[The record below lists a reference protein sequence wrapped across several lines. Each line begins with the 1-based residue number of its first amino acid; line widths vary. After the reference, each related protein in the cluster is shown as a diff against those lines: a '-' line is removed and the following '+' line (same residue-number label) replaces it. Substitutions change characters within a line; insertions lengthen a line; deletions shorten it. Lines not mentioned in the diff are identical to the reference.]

1 MKKDH
6 PFIHHFQNSFSRK
19 NFVKLVLSKKRVK
32 TALIKIVT
40 FKPVQLKDEILVS
53 MVISNQNN
61 DITKNFTLEQSVF
74 QLLNLLVIFYKHH
87 LFV

>member
-1 MKKDH
+1 M
-6 PFIHHFQNSFSRK
+6 
-19 NFVKLVLSKKRVK
+19 
-32 TALIKIVT
+32 T

-74 QLLNLLVIFYKHH
+74 QLLNLLNEDFYKAD
-87 LFV
+87 LFTLEKNWHNMLSEWKI